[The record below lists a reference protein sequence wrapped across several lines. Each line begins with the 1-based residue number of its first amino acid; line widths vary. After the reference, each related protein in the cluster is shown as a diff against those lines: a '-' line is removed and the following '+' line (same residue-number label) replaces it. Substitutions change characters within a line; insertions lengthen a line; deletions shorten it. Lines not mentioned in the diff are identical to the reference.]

1 MANTETALQQRIRLN
16 CSRGRVRLFRNN
28 VGALRDATTGRLVRF
43 GLAPGSADLIGW
55 RTVTIGP
62 EHLGQ
67 QLAQFV
73 SLEIKA
79 PGRLRSARP
88 DQLIWRDRVIAA
100 GGLAVIADSE
110 QSALTALDP

>member
-55 RTVTIGP
+55 RSITIGP

-73 SLEIKA
+73 SLEVKA
-79 PGRLRSARP
+79 TGRLRSARP
-88 DQLIWRDRVIAA
+88 DQLIWRDRVAAA
-100 GGLAVIADSE
+100 GGLALIADSE

>member
-73 SLEIKA
+73 SLEIKS

-88 DQLIWRDRVIAA
+88 DQLIWRDRVAAA
-100 GGLAVIADSE
+100 GGLALIADSE

>member
-1 MANTETALQQRIRLN
+1 MNPETTLQQQIRLS

-79 PGRLRSARP
+79 SGRLRSARP
-88 DQLIWRDRVIAA
+88 DQLIWRDRVAAA
-100 GGLAVIADSE
+100 GGLALIADSE

>member
-1 MANTETALQQRIRLN
+1 MNPETQLQQRIRLS
-16 CSRGRVRLFRNN
+16 CSRGRARLFRNN
-28 VGALRDATTGRLVRF
+28 VGALRDAETGRLVRF

-73 SLEIKA
+73 SLEVKA
-79 PGRLRSARP
+79 PGRIRSTRRN
-88 DQLIWRDRVIAA
+88 QVTWRNQVAAA
-100 GGLAVIADSE
+100 GGLALIADSE
-110 QSALTALDP
+110 QAALTALDP

>member
-1 MANTETALQQRIRLN
+1 MANPETTLQQRIRLS

-73 SLEIKA
+73 SLEVKA
-79 PGRLRSARP
+79 PGRIRTTRP
-88 DQLIWRDRVIAA
+88 DQMVWRDRVAAA
-100 GGLAVIADSE
+100 GGLALIADSE
-110 QSALTALDP
+110 QAALTALDP

>member
-1 MANTETALQQRIRLN
+1 MNPETQLQQRIRLS

-28 VGALRDATTGRLVRF
+28 VGALRDAATGRLVRF
-43 GLAPGSADLIGW
+43 GLAPGSSDLIGW
-55 RTVTIGP
+55 KTVTIGP

-100 GGLAVIADSE
+100 GGLALIADSE